1 MIRQPAVAGTFYP
14 RESREL
20 LARMRQFLA
29 EGRAER
35 SEDSATRSA
44 VASSAP
50 MSGAIARDAL
60 ACLVPHAGYVYSGAV
75 AGAVY
80 ARIDIP
86 KRVIILGPR
95 HRPGGANFA
104 INCEGAWETP
114 LGRAPIDTELARAL
128 MAACPLL
135 MEDDVAHR
143 REHSLEVQLPFLQ
156 ALSKEF
162 QFVPIAIGTLKFDEL
177 AELGHALSRVIKN
190 SDERV
195 LLVASSDLNH
205 YESEKI
211 THVKDRQAIDQ
222 MLALNP
228 RGLHETVR
236 REGITMCGCGPAV
249 SALTA
254 ALDMG
259 ATRAELV
266 RYATS
271 ADVLGDHD
279 EVVGYAGMLFHNLPH
294 NS

>member
-14 RESREL
+14 REPREL
-20 LARMRQFLA
+20 LARVQQFLT
-29 EGRAER
+29 EGRTT
-35 SEDSATRSA
+35 DSASSGADPGST
-44 VASSAP
+44 SSA
-50 MSGAIARDAL
+50 I

-80 ARIDIP
+80 ARIKIP

-104 INCEGAWETP
+104 INSEGAWETP
-114 LGRAPIDTELARAL
+114 LGRANIDSGLARAL

-135 MEDDVAHR
+135 VEDDVAHR

-177 AELGHALSRVIKN
+177 MELGHALAKVI
-190 SDERV
+190 SSSAERV

-222 MLALNP
+222 MLALDP

-249 SALTA
+249 STITA
-254 ALDMG
+254 ALDLG
-259 ATRAELV
+259 ASRAELV

-271 ADVLGDHD
+271 ADVLGDRD
-279 EVVGYAGMLFHNLPH
+279 EVVGYAGMLF
-294 NS
+294 S